1 MKLLRIG
8 EKGREKPAALDNN
21 GKIRDISS
29 HIKDLN
35 PSTLNFETISKIQ
48 NIDLS
53 SLPEISSSER
63 IGACIT
69 DPGKF
74 VAIGLNYSDHAA
86 ETGAAVPTEP
96 IMFMKATS
104 SICGPNDDVEI
115 VSGSKKLDWEVELGI
130 VIGKNAK
137 HISESQS
144 QEHIL
149 GYCLVND
156 VSEREWQIEKMGQ
169 WVKGKSHDTYG
180 PIGPYLVTKD
190 EIKDVNNL
198 NMTLDVNGERMQT
211 GNTNTM
217 IFNVDIIVSYVSK
230 FMSLQA
236 GDIITTGTPP
246 GVGMG
251 KKPQIFL
258 KAGDQMK
265 LSIDN
270 LGDEVNSLEGSF
282 DLSTGNDSDLNNNQT
297 VDVGDKDN
305 SAEILEEDPFPVKR
319 PFQKKSPAAPEPE
332 GHMLKKFSP
341 AAPEGHAFKKFLPAA
356 PGGHVQKI
364 FRLRRLPGISQIR
377 FFPPFRIFPPF
388 PLASEN
394 FPPFPLP
401 PFPNA

>member
-1 MKLLRIG
+1 MKLLRVG
-8 EKGREKPAALDNN
+8 EKGREKPAALDNK

-35 PSTLNFETISKIQ
+35 PSALNFETISKIQ

-63 IGACIT
+63 IGACIA

-251 KKPQIFL
+251 KKPQVFL

-265 LSIDN
+265 LSIEN
-270 LGDEVNSLEGSF
+270 LGEQSSKV
-282 DLSTGNDSDLNNNQT
+282 
-297 VDVGDKDN
+297 V
-305 SAEILEEDPFPVKR
+305 PV
-319 PFQKKSPAAPEPE
+319 
-332 GHMLKKFSP
+332 
-341 AAPEGHAFKKFLPAA
+341 
-356 PGGHVQKI
+356 
-364 FRLRRLPGISQIR
+364 
-377 FFPPFRIFPPF
+377 
-388 PLASEN
+388 
-394 FPPFPLP
+394 
-401 PFPNA
+401 